1 MKAWQGAF
9 LGMCICVCLNS
20 TSHAAPTVQS
30 LRYGT
35 TLFNFFQQ
43 DYYAA
48 LTELT
53 VAQKLDQ
60 LGPHK
65 DKGEL
70 LRGGMSL
77 SYGMDQVAKAAFDA
91 LLSAKGDL
99 QLPDDRDRA
108 WFYLAKLAW
117 RRGDTTAS
125 EYALDKMSSPYK
137 GPFLEESTYLHSSL
151 ALRYGNEQQALDYA
165 RRLPLNSPWQYYLYY
180 NLGAIQA
187 SEANWGTA
195 IKYFSQLDQMSFVT
209 EEAKLVHDR
218 ALTASG
224 FALMEWGKFD
234 AAQEQFKRVRLDSP
248 LSGHAL
254 LGYGWASSEMGNYR
268 LALSSWQTLSDRQQY
283 SPAARESLLAIP
295 HAYEELG
302 RPGIALDNYRLAAT
316 AYLSQLA
323 EIRETIV
330 AFRTDDLAELLD
342 LDVARPESAGHGGV
356 SGTDTHGWIF
366 GEALLPGRQYSV
378 YLTPLLTRHSF
389 QVSMRELQDLYRLA
403 ANMAVADH
411 RRQVLNQVAKDQ
423 LASWSTVIEGDRR
436 DRLAAQ
442 QYTLQVQINALENKL
457 LEAADDTE
465 GARLLADSQQ
475 SNLWRRLDRAAG
487 ILDHQPNHTSSSNK
501 AERLALYRGLMVWRD
516 SEQFPAR
523 SWLLKREIKK
533 LEGVARQSAIILERI
548 DHVIAMRGEFEFS
561 QRIETMDTRISS
573 QRQQLEALIG
583 RSELQLRRLA
593 VADLEQQ
600 EVQLSRALGQSRLA
614 IARLFDKSSPEV
626 SR

>member
-1 MKAWQGAF
+1 MCV
-9 LGMCICVCLNS
+9 CICLSSNS
-20 TSHAAPTVQS
+20 YAAQTVES

-43 DYYAA
+43 DYYTA
-48 LTELT
+48 LTELM
-53 VAQKLDQ
+53 VAQELDQ
-60 LGPHK
+60 LGPHR
-65 DKGEL
+65 DKGQL

-77 SYGMDQVAKAAFDA
+77 SYGMDQVAKATFET
-91 LLSAKGDL
+91 LLSGKGDL

-117 RRGDTTAS
+117 QRGDTTAS
-125 EYALDKMSSPYK
+125 EYALNKMSSPYE
-137 GPFLEESTYLHSSL
+137 GPFMEESTYLHSSL
-151 ALRYGNEQQALDYA
+151 ALQYGNEQQALDYA
-165 RRLPLNSPWQYYLYY
+165 RQLPLNSPWQYYLYY
-180 NLGAIQA
+180 NLAAIQA
-187 SEANWGTA
+187 SEANWDGA
-195 IKYFSQLDQMSFVT
+195 IEYFSQLDQMSFVT
-209 EEAKLVHDR
+209 EEAKLIHDR

-224 FALMEWGKFD
+224 YALMEWGKFD
-234 AAQEQFKRVRLDSP
+234 AAQERFKRVRLDSP

-254 LGYGWASSEMGNYR
+254 LGYGWASSEMGNYP
-268 LALSSWQTLSDRQQY
+268 LALSSWKTLSGRQQY

-302 RPGIALDNYRLAAT
+302 RPGIALDNYRLAST
-316 AYLSQLA
+316 TYLSQLT
-323 EIRETIV
+323 EIRETID
-330 AFRTDDLAELLD
+330 AFQTDDLAELLD
-342 LDVARPESAGHGGV
+342 LDVARPESADPSSV

-389 QVSMRELQDLYRLA
+389 QISMRELQDLYRLA
-403 ANMAVADH
+403 ANMAAADH
-411 RRQVLNQVAKDQ
+411 KLQVLNQVAKDQ
-423 LASWSTVIEGDRR
+423 VASWSTVIEGDRR

-442 QYTLQVQINALENKL
+442 QHTLHVRINALGNKL
-457 LEAADDTE
+457 LEAADDTQ

-487 ILDHQPNHTSSSNK
+487 LLDQLPDHNSSSDRVK
-501 AERLALYRGLMVWRD
+501 RLALYRGLMIWRD

-523 SWLLKREIKK
+523 SWQLKREIKN
-533 LEGVARQSAIILERI
+533 LEGVAKQSAKILERI
-548 DHVIAMRGEFEFS
+548 DHVIARHGEFEFS
-561 QRIETMDTRISS
+561 QRIETMDTRVSS

-583 RSELQLRRLA
+583 KSEQQLRQLA
-593 VADLEQQ
+593 VAELKQQ
-600 EVQLSRALGQSRLA
+600 ETQLSRALGQSRLA